1 MIKNKHSWGI
11 AFLACALSVM
21 WLLVAPGT
29 AAALDDDCG
38 GVDALNME
46 CIGGLD
52 IFPDPGATYSKLDS
66 RGKTD
71 GRYLYSGCYLP
82 DRCFRV
88 VDLKDHDQPVELAQ
102 VDTYDPVLSPPPRW
116 DEDDPDV
123 TDAEL
128 AAWYSDTLNGISDNI
143 QTPCGD
149 WVGCV
154 AAGTCDEVEPTC
166 WDPGWNTHSHYV
178 QEQGKILVA
187 NQERYR
193 AAGTSKR
200 ASYHGLTIWDVSNPA
215 SPEFLS
221 RFSTPVIPR
230 LPNGIYPDAGGVHHF
245 FFDGRYVFMG
255 AAYAGY
261 IDRVLVI
268 VDVDDPLNPVEAS
281 KWWVPGQMTPEED
294 GIRDW
299 VPQGSFNSPIKV
311 VDSEGTLK
319 KKVGLHYTFVQ
330 GDRAYL
336 SYHQAGVI
344 TLDVSDK
351 SDPQFISRL
360 DYLTPAF
367 AAGDNT
373 LGIPS
378 PDNEVCIDENGP
390 GSVCGNTHAVKRIP
404 GRPLLM
410 VSDEYFRCPYGHVRI
425 VDISDESNP
434 ILISNFIYDENLD
447 CDTEWPART
456 PSSHLGTAKN
466 SNLYFMAWY
475 GLGLRAIDVSDPYN
489 PVEAG
494 YYTYE
499 NSVEVPGSETYDINF
514 GPGGLLYLSDNSDGL
529 RVLEYTGKGMS
540 GK

>member
-1 MIKNKHSWGI
+1 MIKRRHSWGL
-11 AFLACALSVM
+11 ALLACVLSVV
-21 WLLVAPGT
+21 WILGTPGDAVAI
-29 AAALDDDCG
+29 DDCG
-38 GVDALNME
+38 GVSALNME

-52 IFPDPGATYSKLDS
+52 ISPDPGATYSKLDS

-102 VDTYDPVLSPPPRW
+102 VDTYDPLLSPPPRW

-128 AAWYSDTLNGISDNI
+128 AAWYSSTLDSISDNI

-154 AAGTCDEVEPTC
+154 AAGTCNEVEPSC

-193 AAGTSKR
+193 AAGTDKR
-200 ASYHGLTIWDVSNPA
+200 ASYHGLTVWDVTNPE
-215 SPEFLS
+215 SPQFLS
-221 RFSTPVIPR
+221 RFSTPVIER
-230 LPNGIYPDAGGVHHF
+230 DDDGSYPGAGGVHHF

-268 VDVDDPLNPVEAS
+268 VDLDDPLNPVEAA

-294 GIRDW
+294 GVRDW
-299 VPQGSFNSPIKV
+299 VPQGSFNSSIKL
-311 VDSEGTLK
+311 VDPDKGTLK
-319 KKVGLHYTFVQ
+319 KKVGLHYTYVH

-344 TLDVSDK
+344 ILDVSDK

-360 DYLTPAF
+360 DYLTPDF
-367 AAGDNT
+367 AAAD
-373 LGIPS
+373 S
-378 PDNEVCIDENGP
+378 PDNEICIEENEG
-390 GSVCGNTHAVKRIP
+390 GEGYAWACGNTHAVKRIV
-404 GRPLLM
+404 GRPLLV

-425 VDISDESNP
+425 VDISDETNP
-434 ILISNFIYDENLD
+434 EIISHF
-447 CDTEWPART
+447 
-456 PSSHLGTAKN
+456 
-466 SNLYFMAWY
+466 
-475 GLGLRAIDVSDPYN
+475 
-489 PVEAG
+489 
-494 YYTYE
+494 YY
-499 NSVEVPGSETYDINF
+499 
-514 GPGGLLYLSDNSDGL
+514 
-529 RVLEYTGKGMS
+529 
-540 GK
+540 